1 MNATCR
7 NALNFVGRRVESVS
21 AQPMLQRCHIVH
33 MTLLARCICLTFG
46 TGVSGRCVDLTS
58 LVKASVQMW
67 QALVVTTDNDVLA
80 LLREHLEAPGYAVVE
95 AGNASD
101 AVALLETSGA
111 CVVIL
116 LEHLLG
122 VPRREIILAPALK
135 DDLLV
140 SSPPYLLLAANPAS
154 LAVKPDLLPAP
165 PVLLVFEPTRLE
177 DLLELMAHV
186 EQYLGRN
193 PALVAAP
200 LHPSQ
205 GNLLGESW

>member
-1 MNATCR
+1 
-7 NALNFVGRRVESVS
+7 
-21 AQPMLQRCHIVH
+21 
-33 MTLLARCICLTFG
+33 
-46 TGVSGRCVDLTS
+46 
-58 LVKASVQMW
+58 MW
-67 QALVVTTDNDVLA
+67 QALVVTTDRDVLA

-101 AVALLETSGA
+101 ALALLETSGA

-122 VPRREIILAPALK
+122 TPRSKIILAPARK

-140 SSPPYLLLAANPAS
+140 SPPPYLLLAANPTS
-154 LAVKPDLLPAP
+154 LVAPHEHLPAP
-165 PVLLVFEPTRLE
+165 PVLLVFEPARLG
-177 DLLELMAHV
+177 DLLDLMAHV

-200 LHPSQ
+200 LHPSR
-205 GNLLGESW
+205 GNLLGESR